1 MNNYIDFFLI
11 ADLQLLYEKDSMMYD
26 DLERVRLNGE
36 KENNPLIIDD
46 AWNLHLIFSNKELK
60 EIINLQKVNNM
71 KKILMCLLSLGLIA
85 GCTQQVQERPEEPP
99 AVEEPINEDNEQD
112 TIEYVNKIDD
122 TKDWIYSNE
131 GDSLNEN
138 KDIESWFFAFPNRDI
153 CPSEKVYINIDSTD
167 ADEWNTEHNSYIA
180 ADLDDYPA
188 GTQSTTGSLCQDYEW
203 YTVNDT
209 LVLFYQEVFSI
220 SKMEVYLFDL
230 KSGKQINVDELL
242 ERYGYNQ
249 SSASE
254 FAENTLLQKNYGI
267 QTDDLRTEE
276 MQGLF
281 FNTPSFGPYKSYST
295 FIEEGSVL
303 FISPS
308 GKLSL
313 LVQITKWNPE
323 SYKDVYSF
331 EIIEFD

>member
-1 MNNYIDFFLI
+1 MRKLICCFL
-11 ADLQLLYEKDSMMYD
+11 LLF
-26 DLERVRLNGE
+26 
-36 KENNPLIIDD
+36 
-46 AWNLHLIFSNKELK
+46 AFT
-60 EIINLQKVNNM
+60 
-71 KKILMCLLSLGLIA
+71 
-85 GCTQQVQERPEEPP
+85 GCTQQVQEQPEESPT
-99 AVEEPINEDNEQD
+99 VEEPGQSEELDEDGDNEQD
-112 TIEYVNKIDD
+112 TIKYVEKIDD

-138 KDIESWFFAFPNRDI
+138 KDIEPWLFAFPNWDI
-153 CPSEKVYINIDSTD
+153 CPSEKVYINIDSAD
-167 ADEWNTEHNSYIA
+167 ADEWNTEHNSYIV
-180 ADLDDYPA
+180 ADPNDYPA
-188 GTQSTTGSLCQDYEW
+188 GAQGTTGSLCQDYEW

-220 SKMEVYLFDL
+220 SKIEVYLFDL
-230 KSGKQINVDELL
+230 KDGKQINVDELL

-249 SSASE
+249 STASE
-254 FAENTLLQKNYGI
+254 FAENALLQKNYGI

-276 MQGLF
+276 MQGFF

-313 LVQITKWNPE
+313 LVQITKWDSE